1 VGVGASIGQVNRLG
15 RARGG
20 ARRAA
25 GLLAQARQV
34 YGTAGLGPGPGQ
46 LWFRQVT
53 VWRGGEAVIDRLDLT
68 VPGGAS
74 VAVVG
79 RSGAGKSTLAGLAG
93 RLIDPD
99 EGEVILDG
107 FHLPELTRRALRD
120 AVVYAFERPALF
132 GETPFEAISFG
143 SSRPTREQVL
153 AAARDSR
160 AAAFLTRLPGGIQ
173 TPLDET
179 PMSGGE
185 VQRLG
190 LARAFAHAGQARL
203 LILDDATSSL
213 DTATEMLVSRA
224 LTDQMG
230 GRTRLIV
237 AHRATTAARADLVAW
252 LEAGRL
258 CALAPHRELWAD
270 PRYRA
275 IFGAGPGTP
284 C

>member
-1 VGVGASIGQVNRLG
+1 M
-15 RARGG
+15 
-20 ARRAA
+20 
-25 GLLAQARQV
+25 
-34 YGTAGLGPGPGQ
+34 
-46 LWFRQVT
+46 T

-107 FHLPELTRRALRD
+107 FLLPELTRRALRD

-143 SSRPTREQVL
+143 GSRPTREQVL

-185 VQRLG
+185 MQRLG
-190 LARAFAHAGQARL
+190 LARAFAHAGPARL
-203 LILDDATSSL
+203 HNLDDATSSL

-237 AHRATTAARADLVAW
+237 AHRATTAAQADLVAW

>member
-1 VGVGASIGQVNRLG
+1 
-15 RARGG
+15 
-20 ARRAA
+20 
-25 GLLAQARQV
+25 
-34 YGTAGLGPGPGQ
+34 
-46 LWFRQVT
+46 
-53 VWRGGEAVIDRLDLT
+53 
-68 VPGGAS
+68 
-74 VAVVG
+74 
-79 RSGAGKSTLAGLAG
+79 
-93 RLIDPD
+93 
-99 EGEVILDG
+99 
-107 FHLPELTRRALRD
+107 
-120 AVVYAFERPALF
+120 
-132 GETPFEAISFG
+132 
-143 SSRPTREQVL
+143 
-153 AAARDSR
+153 
-160 AAAFLTRLPGGIQ
+160 
-173 TPLDET
+173 
-179 PMSGGE
+179 MSGGE
-185 VQRLG
+185 MQRLG

-237 AHRATTAARADLVAW
+237 AHRATTAAQADLVAW